1 MSCKKRDFVCFSLTV
16 VSPEPRVKPGA
27 QEWSSTFSALNSF
40 RWGKSQGKKSIGIPN
55 QIHLHQ
61 NAQTL

>member
-16 VSPEPRVKPGA
+16 VFLEPRMEPDA
-27 QEWSSTFSALNSF
+27 QEWSSTFSALHSF
-40 RWGKSQGKKSIGIPN
+40 HWGKSQGEKSIGIPN